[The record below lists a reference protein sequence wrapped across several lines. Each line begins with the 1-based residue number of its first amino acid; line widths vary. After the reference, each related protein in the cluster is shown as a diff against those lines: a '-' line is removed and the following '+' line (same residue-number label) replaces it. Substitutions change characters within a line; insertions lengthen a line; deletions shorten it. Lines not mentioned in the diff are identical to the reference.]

1 MFCGNSWPNWGR
13 SKNIEQQKTGFYE
26 PLTHSIASNEYH
38 SGLSANIL
46 VFHSSGPSAVIVEG
60 ALLVQLQRLSQFE
73 GL

>member
-1 MFCGNSWPNWGR
+1 MW
-13 SKNIEQQKTGFYE
+13 SKILSKKQGFYE

-38 SGLSANIL
+38 CGLSANIL